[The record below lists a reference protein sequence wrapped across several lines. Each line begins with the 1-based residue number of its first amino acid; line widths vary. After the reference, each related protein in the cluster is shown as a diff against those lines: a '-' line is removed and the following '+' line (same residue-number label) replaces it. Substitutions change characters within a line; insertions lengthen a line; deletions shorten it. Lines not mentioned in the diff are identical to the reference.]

1 MAFNIIKNMSKK
13 SNQEETVKAD
23 MFDDI
28 PVKNEM
34 ESVQMINNTN
44 GVEKVNS
51 HIFDGPTI
59 NIEKINI
66 GEIKD
71 TTGMVSTRIEEV
83 EDRTGIS
90 VLPFSVSNVMSQVS
104 ELKRHKKICIDGQYY
119 SSGTTRIVDN
129 TTLEQI
135 KNEIIGAIT
144 LATPYAKSLWT
155 QKTVNGKTFR
165 TLLLNNYEVRML
177 RDMFADFNPR
187 VIDGDDGDIILKIGD
202 LND

>member
-1 MAFNIIKNMSKK
+1 MAFSIIKNMSKK

-34 ESVQMINNTN
+34 ESVQMLTN
-44 GVEKVNS
+44 VSGVEKANS
-51 HIFDGPTI
+51 HIFDGPAI
-59 NIEKINI
+59 NVEKINI

-90 VLPFSVSNVMSQVS
+90 VLPFAISNVMSQVT

-129 TTLEQI
+129 SMLEQI
-135 KNEIIGAIT
+135 KNEIIVAIT
-144 LATPYAKSLWT
+144 SATPYAKSLWT
-155 QKTVNGKTFR
+155 QKTVNGKTFK

-177 RDMFADFNPR
+177 RDMFVDFNPK
-187 VIDGDDGDIILKIGD
+187 VVDGDGGDIILKIGD
-202 LND
+202 LSD